1 MLKNGSLTES
11 DWIAYLSENLSSSD
25 AVPTVEGDRPSL
37 IRDRIA
43 VDRISP
49 VLSKPITEVV
59 TSPISVIPIKDQ
71 FREGMIDRSV
81 LTDLTTANLAK
92 SNLAIQA
99 KPEWTVT
106 AQQVYRQIP
115 PVPMLGDPIK
125 VGNFWLW
132 ADPQADTIEVKLP
145 ERFAQIDQ
153 RYVKPLPKP
162 ILIDQRINPVDR
174 IITRPILAAN
184 LTTRVDRVTD
194 DRIIDD
200 RVILKRPDLIDALRV
215 QQIRVPVRRAFFTT
229 VAPEIQSFRLIVQQG
244 QPGQATVGTAL
255 LTVSLYTKDSAE
267 LLETH
272 RLEWTD
278 ALAQAGYGARI
289 WKFLPVNLQQL
300 QPFLDIDAQQLR
312 SPVQVS
318 TNAGAGTA
326 TFLLELSE
334 IGTQIWRQALERRQ
348 PEQITGIARFTA
360 KFYARTDD
368 RLQIREQN
376 FSATLATLL
385 SSCGSEHIEVLNPTL
400 ALTTSILA
408 QRHAFVDSTTVIW
421 DVDPGKHSFS
431 GSEDGVLT
439 GVISTDNLEGV
450 QVNWKAQVK
459 YRFSSW
465 SVGVQQGT
473 LSLRNSIAII
483 KPGSNEWIREYTVYT
498 VMMASPTQVAT
509 NLIDFE
515 DLEVEAVLT
524 FNADYLTLPLATT
537 FKPRHLDV
545 TEIPFPL
552 QPGQEPKQVG
562 ITVVV
567 RSKSSDRILAAPPP
581 RLLPPSSSLINLRV
595 FRDGTIEVITNI
607 DPISESS
614 IDGDLF
620 DLVRNFKAS
629 AT

>member
-11 DWIAYLSENLSSSD
+11 DWIAYLSENLTSSD
-25 AVPTVEGDRPSL
+25 TVPTVEGDRPSPML
-37 IRDRIA
+37 DRIA

-49 VLSKPITEVV
+49 VPSKPITEVV
-59 TSPISVIPIKDQ
+59 TSPISSGLIKER
-71 FREGMIDRSV
+71 FREGIIDRSI

-99 KPEWTVT
+99 KPEWTVA
-106 AQQVYRQIP
+106 AQQVYRQVP
-115 PVPMLGDPIK
+115 PVPMLGDPIQ
-125 VGNFWLW
+125 VGNFLLW

-145 ERFAQIDQ
+145 ERFVQLDP
-153 RYVKPLPKP
+153 RYIKPLPKP

-174 IITRPILAAN
+174 IIAPPMLTAN
-184 LTTRVDRVTD
+184 LPTMVDRATM
-194 DRIIDD
+194 ID
-200 RVILKRPDLIDALRV
+200 RVILRPDIIDALKV
-215 QQIRVPVRRAFFTT
+215 QKVRVPVRRAFFTT
-229 VAPEIQSFRLIVQQG
+229 VAPELQSFRLMVQQG

-272 RLEWTD
+272 RLKWTD
-278 ALAQAGYGARI
+278 ALTQAGYGARI
-289 WKFLPVNLQQL
+289 WKFLPINLQQL

-312 SPVQVS
+312 SPIQVS

-348 PEQITGIARFTA
+348 PEQITGVARFTA

-385 SSCGSEHIEVLNPTL
+385 SGCGSEHIEILNPTL

-408 QRHAFVDSTTVIW
+408 QRHAFVDSTTVTW
-421 DVDPGKHSFS
+421 DIDRSEHSFS
-431 GSEDGVLT
+431 GTEDGVLT
-439 GVISTDNLEGV
+439 GVITTDNLEGV

-465 SVGVQQGT
+465 SIGVQQGK
-473 LSLRNSIAII
+473 LSLRNSIGII
-483 KPGSNEWIREYTVYT
+483 KPGSTEWIREFTVYT

-509 NLIDFE
+509 DLIDFE

-545 TEIPFPL
+545 TEVPFPV
-552 QPGQEPKQVG
+552 QPGQAPKQVG

-581 RLLPPSSSLINLRV
+581 RILAPSSSLINLKV
-595 FRDGTIEVITNI
+595 FRDGTIDVVTNI

-620 DLVRNFKAS
+620 DLVHNLKAS
-629 AT
+629 DN